1 MHGLSGVGIFA
12 DQSLEALY
20 IGDDLNS
27 SQLAAITSGDAS
39 PLVLDNRLW
48 SYRSDFKFCHWSLYI
63 QSVYDFA

>member
-48 SYRSDFKFCHWSLYI
+48 SYRSDF
-63 QSVYDFA
+63 